1 MIDIASDTPA
11 INSHC
16 SFRRID
22 SNAFHHCQID
32 DQAVVDAAKARP
44 VVAAAAHSDRK
55 FIVAAEIN
63 RRNNIGHIA
72 TARDGQRSLVDHRVV
87 QLSGFLI
94 IRMIARNDEA
104 TEALGEVG

>member
-1 MIDIASDTPA
+1 MIDISGDTPA

-32 DQAVVDAAKARP
+32 DQAVVDAKARP

-55 FIVAAEIN
+55 FIVAPKID
-63 RRNNIGHIA
+63 RCHHIGHIA
-72 TARDGQRSLVDHRVV
+72 TARDG
-87 QLSGFLI
+87 
-94 IRMIARNDEA
+94 
-104 TEALGEVG
+104 